1 MLTFSANLN
10 ILGNPTIW
18 GANYSTQTGYTD
30 PVQID
35 LYKNK
40 VIVEKFTTGIS
51 ILITPVSTTVVNKIN
66 TDIANNSLYGDV
78 LSSTGLVAVFNES
91 LNGILL
97 TGNILSNQSNSNNDL
112 VQLSDTFANFLFFD
126 NSNNYI
132 ENQEL
137 DITINQAMFL
147 VAPKPCSGCV
157 ELVYIDSA
165 ADYVNPIDNYG
176 GANRGIVEYQ
186 YQDFS
191 GVWMS
196 MGSAKIEDRIWRT
209 NAGFGYNPALISYC
223 GCEMFNNTPLRAIR
237 TVRAIPNCGGTS
249 PIIYQ
254 SISNHFNIE
263 NLTLSNFPQTLNQ
276 TLYSTVPYTPTAT
289 FDGSFACCVS
299 EDSEIEV
306 TPLTLTPNRNTP
318 HNTGI
323 ANALKYD
330 LYINNEGVYEEIV
343 IIETKSGQISSVED
357 STTITGY
364 STISLPVE
372 PEFLTELTI
381 GSKIYTPTGIY
392 IGKVKSIESNSS
404 LTLEEG
410 ATSSFDG
417 GIKSNKN
424 YFINPTTGS
433 SGSVFNFPT
442 ILSKV
447 GTIVTLTSSDIIT
460 GSGTNFTSLNVQ
472 DKIYTNAGVL
482 IGRIASIISDTQIK
496 LYANALIAYSGTF
509 KTQSVVTSKGT
520 YKLVATYNNACT
532 SVSKEWIIS
541 ICNSTIINTGT
552 CNNPSIQNLSAINS
566 AKFTI
571 KTSNSLDI
579 VDSVSQK
586 VILKDQIVSPLS
598 TFNIPKLDDGFY
610 QLDVQT
616 LDSTGVVIATETQLL
631 FYDCNIKSCEVYL
644 RSNLLG
650 FSNCVDCVDKKANQ
664 KEYETLK
671 LKNDMFQIYKDIIY
685 SYWNNI
691 KKQESIDE
699 TWDIEDHLQEV
710 TTYSNALKQ
719 IKTICTDC
727 GFSFN
732 TNTGTLS
739 SSDCGCGK

>member
-18 GANYSTQTGYTD
+18 GANYSTQTSYTD

-40 VIVEKFTTGIS
+40 IIVEKFTTGIS
-51 ILITPVSTTVVNKIN
+51 ILITPVSTTPIDKTN
-66 TDIANNSLYGDV
+66 TDTANSALYLDILV
-78 LSSTGLVAVFNES
+78 ATGLTAIFSEE

-97 TGNILSNQSNSNNDL
+97 TGNILSNQVNSNNDL
-112 VQLSDTFANFLFFD
+112 VQLSNTFGNFLFFD
-126 NSNNYI
+126 SLNNYL

-137 DITINQAMFL
+137 DITINQSMFL
-147 VAPKPCSGCV
+147 VAPKPCTSCI
-157 ELVYIDSA
+157 ELAYIDSP
-165 ADYVNPIDNYG
+165 ADYVNPIDNWG
-176 GANRGIVEYQ
+176 KANRGEVEYQ
-186 YQDFS
+186 YQNSS
-191 GVWMS
+191 GSWIS
-196 MGSAKIEDRIWRT
+196 MGSAKLEGQIWL
-209 NAGFGYNPALISYC
+209 NGAGSFGYTPGLISFCDC
-223 GCEMFNNTPLRAIR
+223 GMFDNTPLRAIR

-249 PIIYQ
+249 PVIYQ

-263 NLTLSNFPQTLNQ
+263 NLYLSDFPQTLNQ
-276 TLYSTVPYTPTAT
+276 TLYSTVPYVPNAV

-306 TPLTLTPNRNTP
+306 TPLTLTPNRTSP

-330 LYINNEGVYEEIV
+330 LYINNEGVYDYIPQTSAKTGEIV
-343 IIETKSGQISSVED
+343 VTED
-357 STTITGY
+357 STAVTGVL
-364 STISLPVE
+364 TT
-372 PEFLTELTI
+372 FLTQLTV
-381 GSKIYTPTGIY
+381 GSIIYDNTGIKL
-392 IGKVKSIESNSS
+392 GVVASITDNLNLVLESVASDS
-404 LTLEEG
+404 YSGEYRSQT
-410 ATSSFDG
+410 F
-417 GIKSNKN
+417 
-424 YFINPTTGS
+424 YFINPSTS
-433 SGSVFNFPT
+433 SVFTYN
-442 ILSKV
+442 
-447 GTIVTLTSSDIIT
+447 DII
-460 GSGTNFTSLNVQ
+460 
-472 DKIYTNAGVL
+472 
-482 IGRIASIISDTQIK
+482 
-496 LYANALIAYSGTF
+496 
-509 KTQSVVTSKGT
+509 KGT

-532 SVSKEWIIS
+532 SVSKEWVIS
-541 ICNSTIINTGT
+541 ICNATIINTGT

-598 TFNIPKLDDGFY
+598 TYQIPKLDDGFY

-616 LDSTGVVIATETQLL
+616 LNADGVVLSTESQLL

-691 KKQESIDE
+691 KKQQSIDE

-719 IKTICTDC
+719 INTICTDC
-727 GFSFN
+727 GFSFD

-739 SSDCGCGK
+739 SGDCGCNG

>member
-1 MLTFSANLN
+1 MIQLYSANLN
-10 ILGNPTIW
+10 SLGNPRIYGSNTESLSIGNTI
-18 GANYSTQTGYTD
+18 AN
-30 PVQID
+30 P
-35 LYKNK
+35 LYNR
-40 VIVEKFTTGIS
+40 VVVERNTTGIV
-51 ILITPVSTTVVNKIN
+51 IYITPVTTSTIDESATNAYN
-66 TDIANNSLYGDV
+66 TSNSTY
-78 LSSTGLVAVFNES
+78 SNFTTATGLNITFTNNRFE
-91 LNGILL
+91 I
-97 TGNILSNQSNSNNDL
+97 TGNLTPNLSTSDYSDSDNALANLISTLYLRSNVGTTL
-112 VQLSDTFANFLFFD
+112 EEQTFALSVNHSNFYVEQQSC
-126 NSNNYI
+126 SNKLKFTYLDCNYDFQ
-132 ENQEL
+132 NPL
-137 DITINQAMFL
+137 DT
-147 VAPKPCSGCV
+147 
-157 ELVYIDSA
+157 
-165 ADYVNPIDNYG
+165 YG
-176 GANRGIVEYQ
+176 LAERGNVEYQ
-186 YQDFS
+186 YQDSFGNWIS
-191 GVWMS
+191 LGTS
-196 MGSAKIEDRIWRT
+196 KIER
-209 NAGFGYNPALISYC
+209 GYNFTPPLSNGVNATAQLIYGFC
-223 GCEMFNNTPLRAIR
+223 DILINTPLRAIR

-254 SISNHFNIE
+254 SISTYFKNA
-263 NLTLSNFPQTLNQ
+263 LSSNTALFSSIP
-276 TLYSTVPYTPTAT
+276 YVPSAT

-306 TPLTLTPNRNTP
+306 IPLTLTPNRDSP
-318 HNTGI
+318 HNSGI

-330 LYINNEGVYEEIV
+330 LYINNEGVYEEV
-343 IIETKSGQISSVED
+343 PLISLKTEEILVVED
-357 STTITGY
+357 STAVVGT
-364 STISLPVE
+364 STL
-372 PEFLTELTI
+372 FLSELTV
-381 GSKIYTPTGIY
+381 GSKLYTSTNIQLGT
-392 IGKVKSIESNSS
+392 VESITDDTH
-404 LTLEEG
+404 LTLTTAAVDTYSG
-410 ATSSFDG
+410 AYLSQTF
-417 GIKSNKN
+417 
-424 YFINPTTGS
+424 YFINPDTS
-433 SGSVFNFPT
+433 SVFTYN
-442 ILSKV
+442 
-447 GTIVTLTSSDIIT
+447 DII
-460 GSGTNFTSLNVQ
+460 
-472 DKIYTNAGVL
+472 
-482 IGRIASIISDTQIK
+482 
-496 LYANALIAYSGTF
+496 
-509 KTQSVVTSKGT
+509 KGT
-520 YKLVATYNNACT
+520 YKLIATYNNACT

-552 CNNPSIQNLSAINS
+552 CNNPSIQNLSAINY

-616 LDSTGVVIATETQLL
+616 LDNTGIVLNTESQLL

-739 SSDCGCGK
+739 SSDCGCSK

>member
-1 MLTFSANLN
+1 MIQSYSANLN
-10 ILGNPTIW
+10 SLGNPRIW

-40 VIVEKFTTGIS
+40 IIVEKFTTGIS
-51 ILITPVSTTVVNKIN
+51 ILITPVSTTVVNKFN
-66 TDIANNSLYGDV
+66 TDYANNSLYT
-78 LSSTGLVAVFNES
+78 SIFSATGLVATFNES

-97 TGNILSNQSNSNNDL
+97 TGNILSNQSNSNTDL
-112 VQLSDTFANFLFFD
+112 VQLSSTFANFLFSD
-126 NSNNYI
+126 SLNNDI

-176 GANRGIVEYQ
+176 GTNRGIVEYQ

-191 GVWMS
+191 GVWVS
-196 MGSAKIEDRIWRT
+196 MGSAKIEDRIWRN
-209 NAGFGYNPALISYC
+209 NAGSFGYNPALISYC

-276 TLYSTVPYTPTAT
+276 TLYSTVPYIPSVT

-306 TPLTLTPNRNTP
+306 TPLTLIPNRDSP
-318 HNTGI
+318 HATGI

-330 LYINNEGVYEEIV
+330 LYINNEGVYEEVPLNSLKTGEIV
-343 IIETKSGQISSVED
+343 VTED
-357 STTITGY
+357 STAVLGVLTT
-364 STISLPVE
+364 
-372 PEFLTELTI
+372 FLTELTV
-381 GSKIYTPTGIY
+381 GSILYDNTGIKL
-392 IGKVKSIESNSS
+392 GVVASITNNLNLVLESVALDSYS
-404 LTLEEG
+404 GEYRSQT
-410 ATSSFDG
+410 F
-417 GIKSNKN
+417 
-424 YFINPTTGS
+424 YFINPTLS
-433 SGSVFNFPT
+433 SVFTYN
-442 ILSKV
+442 
-447 GTIVTLTSSDIIT
+447 DII
-460 GSGTNFTSLNVQ
+460 
-472 DKIYTNAGVL
+472 
-482 IGRIASIISDTQIK
+482 
-496 LYANALIAYSGTF
+496 
-509 KTQSVVTSKGT
+509 KGT

-541 ICNSTIINTGT
+541 ICNATIINTGT

-598 TFNIPKLDDGFY
+598 TYQVPKLDDGFY

-616 LDSTGVVIATETQLL
+616 LNADGEIISTETQLL

-691 KKQESIDE
+691 KKQQSIDE

-727 GFSFN
+727 GFSFD

-739 SSDCGCGK
+739 SGDCGCNG

>member
-10 ILGNPTIW
+10 ELGNPTIW
-18 GANYSTQTGYTD
+18 GANYSTQTSYTD
-30 PVQID
+30 PVQVD
-35 LYKNK
+35 LYKSK
-40 VIVEKFTTGIS
+40 IIVEKFTTGIS
-51 ILITPVSTTVVNKIN
+51 ILITPVSTTIVDKTN
-66 TDIANNSLYGDV
+66 TDDANSSLYTSI
-78 LSSTGLVAVFNES
+78 LSTTGLVAIYDNALKGFT
-91 LNGILL
+91 LI
-97 TGNILSNQSNSNNDL
+97 GNILSTQSNTNSDL
-112 VQLSDTFANFLFFD
+112 VELLNSFANFQFRDNL
-126 NSNNYI
+126 NSNI
-132 ENQEL
+132 ETQEL
-137 DITINQAMFL
+137 DITINQAVFL
-147 VAPKPCSGCV
+147 VAPEPCSNCIR
-157 ELVYIDSA
+157 LAYIDSA
-165 ADYVNPIDNYG
+165 ADYVNPLDNWG
-176 GANRGIVEYQ
+176 KANRGQVEYQ
-186 YQDFS
+186 YQDITGS
-191 GVWMS
+191 WIS
-196 MGSAKIEDRIWRT
+196 MGSAKLEGQYWLSY
-209 NAGFGYNPALISYC
+209 AGDFGYNPALISFCDC
-223 GCEMFNNTPLRAIR
+223 GMFDNTPLRAIR

-263 NLTLSNFPQTLNQ
+263 NLGLSNYPQTLDQ
-276 TLYSTVPYTPTAT
+276 TLYSTIPYIPSAT

-299 EDSEIEV
+299 KDSEIEV
-306 TPLTLTPNRNTP
+306 IPISLTPNRNTP
-318 HNTGI
+318 HNTG
-323 ANALKYD
+323 AKNALKYD
-330 LYINNEGVYEEIV
+330 LYINNQGVYKEV
-343 IIETKSGQISSVED
+343 IIIKTKSGQLLVTKGSNIVTGTSS
-357 STTITGY
+357 
-364 STISLPVE
+364 ISLPV
-372 PEFLTELTI
+372 PPLFLSELVVGAT
-381 GSKIYTPTGIY
+381 IYTETGIP
-392 IGKVKSIESNSS
+392 IGIIASIESDSS
-404 LTLEEG
+404 LTLVSP
-410 ATSSFDG
+410 ALDDYSG
-417 GIKSNKN
+417 GIKSNQF
-424 YFINPTTGS
+424 YFVNPTN
-433 SGSVFNFPT
+433 GSVFNFPS
-442 ILSKV
+442 ILPKT

-460 GSGTNFTSLNVQ
+460 GTSTNFTSLNVQ
-472 DKIYTNAGVL
+472 DKVYTDAGIL
-482 IGRIASIISDTQIK
+482 IGRISSITSDTQIR
-496 LYANALIAYSGTF
+496 LYGNALVAYSGIF
-509 KTQSVVTSKGT
+509 KTQSAVTSKGT

-532 SVSKEWIIS
+532 NVSKEWIIS

-579 VDSVSQK
+579 VDSVTQK

-598 TFNIPKLDDGFY
+598 TYQVTKLDDGFY

-616 LDSTGVVIATETQLL
+616 LDEDGVVLSTESQLL

-691 KKQESIDE
+691 KKQQSIDE

-739 SSDCGCGK
+739 SGDCGCGK

>member
-1 MLTFSANLN
+1 MIQSYSANLN
-10 ILGNPTIW
+10 SLGNPRIW

-40 VIVEKFTTGIS
+40 IIVEKFTTGIS
-51 ILITPVSTTVVNKIN
+51 ILITPVSTTVVNKFN
-66 TDIANNSLYGDV
+66 TDYANNSLYT
-78 LSSTGLVAVFNES
+78 SIFSATGLVATFNES

-97 TGNILSNQSNSNNDL
+97 TGNILSNQSNSNTDL
-112 VQLSDTFANFLFFD
+112 VQLSSTFANFLFSD
-126 NSNNYI
+126 SLNNDI

-176 GANRGIVEYQ
+176 GTNRGIVEYQ

-191 GVWMS
+191 GVWVS
-196 MGSAKIEDRIWRT
+196 MGSAKIEDRIWRN
-209 NAGFGYNPALISYC
+209 NAGSFGYNPALISYC

-276 TLYSTVPYTPTAT
+276 TLYSTVPYIPSVT

-306 TPLTLTPNRNTP
+306 TPLTLTPNRDTP

-330 LYINNEGVYEEIV
+330 LYINNEGVYEEVPLNSLKTGEIV
-343 IIETKSGQISSVED
+343 VTED
-357 STTITGY
+357 STAVLGVLTT
-364 STISLPVE
+364 
-372 PEFLTELTI
+372 FLTELTV
-381 GSKIYTPTGIY
+381 GSILYDNTGIKL
-392 IGKVKSIESNSS
+392 GVVASITNNLNLVLESVALDSYS
-404 LTLEEG
+404 GEYRSQT
-410 ATSSFDG
+410 F
-417 GIKSNKN
+417 
-424 YFINPTTGS
+424 YFINPTLS
-433 SGSVFNFPT
+433 SVFTYN
-442 ILSKV
+442 
-447 GTIVTLTSSDIIT
+447 DII
-460 GSGTNFTSLNVQ
+460 
-472 DKIYTNAGVL
+472 
-482 IGRIASIISDTQIK
+482 
-496 LYANALIAYSGTF
+496 
-509 KTQSVVTSKGT
+509 KGT

-541 ICNSTIINTGT
+541 ICNATIINTGT

-598 TFNIPKLDDGFY
+598 TYQVPKLDDGFY

-616 LDSTGVVIATETQLL
+616 LNADGEIISTETQLL

-691 KKQESIDE
+691 KKQQSIDE

-727 GFSFN
+727 GFSFD

-739 SSDCGCGK
+739 SGDCGCNG

>member
-18 GANYSTQTGYTD
+18 GANYSTQTSYTD

-40 VIVEKFTTGIS
+40 IIVEKFTTGIS
-51 ILITPVSTTVVNKIN
+51 ILITPVSTTPIDKTN
-66 TDIANNSLYGDV
+66 TDTANSALYLDILV
-78 LSSTGLVAVFNES
+78 ATGLTAIFSEE

-97 TGNILSNQSNSNNDL
+97 TGNILSNQVNSNNDL
-112 VQLSDTFANFLFFD
+112 VQLSNTFGNFLFFD
-126 NSNNYI
+126 SLNNYL

-137 DITINQAMFL
+137 DITINQSMFL
-147 VAPKPCSGCV
+147 VAPKPCTSCI
-157 ELVYIDSA
+157 ELAYIDSP
-165 ADYVNPIDNYG
+165 ADYVNPIDNWG
-176 GANRGIVEYQ
+176 KANRGEVEYQ
-186 YQDFS
+186 YQNSS
-191 GVWMS
+191 GSWIS
-196 MGSAKIEDRIWRT
+196 MGSAKLEGQIWL
-209 NAGFGYNPALISYC
+209 NGAGSFGYTPGLISFCDC
-223 GCEMFNNTPLRAIR
+223 GMFDNTPLRAIR

-249 PIIYQ
+249 PVIYQ

-263 NLTLSNFPQTLNQ
+263 NLYLSDFPQTLNQ
-276 TLYSTVPYTPTAT
+276 TLYSTVPYVPNAV

-306 TPLTLTPNRNTP
+306 TPLTLTPNRTSP

-330 LYINNEGVYEEIV
+330 LYINNEGVYDYIPQTSAKTGEIV
-343 IIETKSGQISSVED
+343 VTED
-357 STTITGY
+357 STAVTGVL
-364 STISLPVE
+364 TT
-372 PEFLTELTI
+372 FLTQLTV
-381 GSKIYTPTGIY
+381 GSIIYDNTGIKL
-392 IGKVKSIESNSS
+392 GVVASITDNLNLVLESVASDS
-404 LTLEEG
+404 YSGEYRSQT
-410 ATSSFDG
+410 F
-417 GIKSNKN
+417 
-424 YFINPTTGS
+424 YFINPSTS
-433 SGSVFNFPT
+433 SVFTYN
-442 ILSKV
+442 
-447 GTIVTLTSSDIIT
+447 DII
-460 GSGTNFTSLNVQ
+460 
-472 DKIYTNAGVL
+472 
-482 IGRIASIISDTQIK
+482 
-496 LYANALIAYSGTF
+496 
-509 KTQSVVTSKGT
+509 KGT

-532 SVSKEWIIS
+532 SVSKEWVIS
-541 ICNSTIINTGT
+541 ICNATIINTGT

-598 TFNIPKLDDGFY
+598 TYQIPKLDDGFY

-616 LDSTGVVIATETQLL
+616 LNADGVVLSTESQLL

-691 KKQESIDE
+691 KKQQSIDE

-719 IKTICTDC
+719 INTICTDC
-727 GFSFN
+727 GFSFD

-739 SSDCGCGK
+739 SEDCGCNG

>member
-18 GANYSTQTGYTD
+18 GANYSTQTSYTD

-40 VIVEKFTTGIS
+40 IIVEKFTTGIS
-51 ILITPVSTTVVNKIN
+51 ILITPVSTIAVNKIN
-66 TDIANNSLYGDV
+66 TDIANSSLYSNI
-78 LSSTGLVAVFNES
+78 LSATGLVAIFNES

-97 TGNILSNQSNSNNDL
+97 TGNILSNQANSNNDL
-112 VQLSDTFANFLFFD
+112 VQLSNTFANFLFYD

-132 ENQEL
+132 ESQEI
-137 DITINQAMFL
+137 DITINQSMFL
-147 VAPKPCSGCV
+147 VAPKPCSGCI
-157 ELVYIDSA
+157 ELAYIDSA
-165 ADYVNPIDNYG
+165 ADYVNPLDNWG
-176 GANRGIVEYQ
+176 KANRGQVEYQ
-186 YQDFS
+186 YQNTS
-191 GVWMS
+191 GSWVS
-196 MGSAKIEDRIWRT
+196 MGSAKLEGQTWLI
-209 NAGFGYNPALISYC
+209 NAGSFGFNPGLISFCDC
-223 GCEMFNNTPLRAIR
+223 GMFENTPLRAIR
-237 TVRAIPNCGGTS
+237 TIRAIPNCGGTS

-263 NLTLSNFPQTLNQ
+263 NLTLSDFPQTLNQ
-276 TLYSTVPYTPTAT
+276 TLYSTVPYVPSAT
-289 FDGSFACCVS
+289 FDGSFITADLKVVCCVS

-318 HNTGI
+318 HTTGI

-330 LYINNEGVYEEIV
+330 LYINNEGVYEEVV
-343 IIETKSGQISSVED
+343 IISLKTGTIVVTED
-357 STTITGY
+357 STAVTG
-364 STISLPVE
+364 SGTS
-372 PEFLTELTI
+372 FLSELTV
-381 GSKIYTPTGIY
+381 GSKLYTSTDVL
-392 IGKVKSIESNSS
+392 IGTVLSITDNTNLVLESVALDSYSGTFKSQS
-404 LTLEEG
+404 
-410 ATSSFDG
+410 
-417 GIKSNKN
+417 N
-424 YFINPTTGS
+424 YFINPTIS
-433 SGSVFNFPT
+433 SVFT
-442 ILSKV
+442 Y
-447 GTIVTLTSSDIIT
+447 TDII
-460 GSGTNFTSLNVQ
+460 
-472 DKIYTNAGVL
+472 
-482 IGRIASIISDTQIK
+482 
-496 LYANALIAYSGTF
+496 
-509 KTQSVVTSKGT
+509 KGT
-520 YKLVATYNNACT
+520 YKLIAIYNNACT

-552 CNNPSIQNLSAINS
+552 CNNPSIQNLSAINY

-579 VDSVSQK
+579 IDSVSQK

-610 QLDVQT
+610 QLDVET
-616 LDSTGVVIATETQLL
+616 LDEDGVVLNTESQLL

-650 FSNCVDCVDKKANQ
+650 FSTCVDCVDKKANQ

-685 SYWNNI
+685 SYWNDI
-691 KKQESIDE
+691 KKQESIDA

-719 IKTICTDC
+719 IKTICVDC
-727 GFSFN
+727 GFSFD

-739 SSDCGCGK
+739 SSDCGCNG

>member
-1 MLTFSANLN
+1 MIQSYSANLN
-10 ILGNPTIW
+10 SLGNPRIW

-40 VIVEKFTTGIS
+40 IIVEKFTTGIS
-51 ILITPVSTTVVNKIN
+51 ILITPVSTTVVNKFN
-66 TDIANNSLYGDV
+66 TDYANNSLYT
-78 LSSTGLVAVFNES
+78 SIFSATGLVATFNES

-97 TGNILSNQSNSNNDL
+97 TGNILSNQSNSNTDL
-112 VQLSDTFANFLFFD
+112 VQLSSTFANFLFSD
-126 NSNNYI
+126 SLNNDI

-176 GANRGIVEYQ
+176 GTNRGIVEYQ

-191 GVWMS
+191 GVWVS
-196 MGSAKIEDRIWRT
+196 MGSAKIEDRIWRN
-209 NAGFGYNPALISYC
+209 NAGSFGYNPALISYC

-276 TLYSTVPYTPTAT
+276 TLYSTVPYIPSVT

-306 TPLTLTPNRNTP
+306 TPLTLTPNRDTP

-330 LYINNEGVYEEIV
+330 LYINNEGVYEEVPLNSLKTGEIV
-343 IIETKSGQISSVED
+343 VTED
-357 STTITGY
+357 STAVLGVLTT
-364 STISLPVE
+364 
-372 PEFLTELTI
+372 FLTELTV
-381 GSKIYTPTGIY
+381 GSILYDNTGIKL
-392 IGKVKSIESNSS
+392 GVVASITNNLNLVLESVALDSYS
-404 LTLEEG
+404 GEYRSQT
-410 ATSSFDG
+410 F
-417 GIKSNKN
+417 
-424 YFINPTTGS
+424 YFINPTLS
-433 SGSVFNFPT
+433 SVFTYN
-442 ILSKV
+442 
-447 GTIVTLTSSDIIT
+447 DII
-460 GSGTNFTSLNVQ
+460 
-472 DKIYTNAGVL
+472 
-482 IGRIASIISDTQIK
+482 
-496 LYANALIAYSGTF
+496 
-509 KTQSVVTSKGT
+509 KGT

-541 ICNSTIINTGT
+541 ICNATIINTGT

-598 TFNIPKLDDGFY
+598 TYQVPKLDDGFY

-616 LDSTGVVIATETQLL
+616 LNADGEIISTETQLL

-691 KKQESIDE
+691 KKQQSIDE

-739 SSDCGCGK
+739 SGDCGCNG

>member
-1 MLTFSANLN
+1 MIQSYLANLN
-10 ILGNPTIW
+10 SLGNPRIW

-40 VIVEKFTTGIS
+40 IIVEKFTTGIS
-51 ILITPVSTTVVNKIN
+51 ILITPVSTTVVNKFN
-66 TDIANNSLYGDV
+66 TDYANNSLYTDI
-78 LSSTGLVAVFNES
+78 LSTTGLVAIFNES

-97 TGNILSNQSNSNNDL
+97 TGNILSNQSNSNTDL
-112 VQLSDTFANFLFFD
+112 VQLSSTFANFLFFD

-157 ELVYIDSA
+157 ELAYIDSA

-191 GVWMS
+191 GVWVS

-209 NAGFGYNPALISYC
+209 NAGDFGYNPALISYC

-249 PIIYQ
+249 PVIYQ

-289 FDGSFACCVS
+289 FDGSFITADLKVVCCTS
-299 EDSEIEV
+299 EDSKIEV
-306 TPLTLTPNRNTP
+306 TPLTLTPNRP
-318 HNTGI
+318 DLHNTGI

-330 LYINNEGVYEEIV
+330 LYINNEGVYDYIPQTSVKTGEIV
-343 IIETKSGQISSVED
+343 VTED
-357 STTITGY
+357 STAVLGVLTT
-364 STISLPVE
+364 
-372 PEFLTELTI
+372 FLTELTV
-381 GSKIYTPTGIY
+381 GSILYDNTGIKL
-392 IGKVKSIESNSS
+392 GVVASITDDLNLVLESVALDSYS
-404 LTLEEG
+404 GEYRSQT
-410 ATSSFDG
+410 F
-417 GIKSNKN
+417 
-424 YFINPTTGS
+424 YFINPTLS
-433 SGSVFNFPT
+433 SVFTYN
-442 ILSKV
+442 
-447 GTIVTLTSSDIIT
+447 DII
-460 GSGTNFTSLNVQ
+460 
-472 DKIYTNAGVL
+472 
-482 IGRIASIISDTQIK
+482 
-496 LYANALIAYSGTF
+496 
-509 KTQSVVTSKGT
+509 KGT

-541 ICNSTIINTGT
+541 ICNATIINTGT

-598 TFNIPKLDDGFY
+598 TYQVAKLDDGFY
-610 QLDVQT
+610 KLDVQT
-616 LDSTGVVIATETQLL
+616 LNGDGEIISTETQLL

-691 KKQESIDE
+691 KKQQSIDE

-739 SSDCGCGK
+739 SGDCGCNG

>member
-18 GANYSTQTGYTD
+18 GANYSTQTSYTD

-40 VIVEKFTTGIS
+40 IIVEKFTTGIS
-51 ILITPVSTTVVNKIN
+51 ILITPVSTTAVDKVN
-66 TDIANNSLYGDV
+66 TDIANNTLYTDI
-78 LSSTGLVAVFNES
+78 LTTTGLTARFDET

-97 TGNILSNQSNSNNDL
+97 TGNILSNQANSSSDL
-112 VQLSDTFANFLFFD
+112 VQLSASFANFLFFD
-126 NSNNYI
+126 SLNNYI

-191 GVWMS
+191 GVWVS
-196 MGSAKIEDRIWRT
+196 MGSAKIEDQIWRT
-209 NAGFGYNPALISYC
+209 DAGSFGYNPALISYC

-263 NLTLSNFPQTLNQ
+263 NLGLSNYPQTLNQ
-276 TLYSTVPYTPTAT
+276 TLYSTVPYIPTAT
-289 FDGSFACCVS
+289 FENEFACCVS

-306 TPLTLTPNRNTP
+306 TPLTLTANRTSP

-323 ANALKYD
+323 LNALKYD
-330 LYINNEGVYEEIV
+330 LYINNEGVYEEIP
-343 IIETKSGQISSVED
+343 ILEQKTSGISWVANSDVV
-357 STTITGY
+357 TG
-364 STISLPVE
+364 SGSISNPFSPL
-372 PEFLTELTI
+372 FLQELTI
-381 GSKIYTPTGIY
+381 GSKIYNSE
-392 IGKVKSIESNSS
+392 KVFLGVVKEIVSNSK
-404 LTLEEG
+404 LILENPII
-410 ATSSFDG
+410 DG
-417 GIKSNKN
+417 GSSYRFFSNKN
-424 YFINPTTGS
+424 YFIDPNTS
-433 SGSVFNFPT
+433 SVFT
-442 ILSKV
+442 Y
-447 GTIVTLTSSDIIT
+447 TDII
-460 GSGTNFTSLNVQ
+460 
-472 DKIYTNAGVL
+472 
-482 IGRIASIISDTQIK
+482 
-496 LYANALIAYSGTF
+496 
-509 KTQSVVTSKGT
+509 KGT
-520 YKLVATYNNACT
+520 YKLIATYNNACT

-541 ICNSTIINTGT
+541 ICNATIINTGT

-598 TFNIPKLDDGFY
+598 TYQVPKLDDGFY

-616 LDSTGVVIATETQLL
+616 LNADGEIISTETQLL

-691 KKQESIDE
+691 KKQQSIDE

-727 GFSFN
+727 GFSFD

-739 SSDCGCGK
+739 SGDCGCNS

>member
-10 ILGNPTIW
+10 TLGNPTIW
-18 GANYSTQTGYTD
+18 GANYSTQTSYTD

-35 LYKNK
+35 LFKNK
-40 VIVEKFTTGIS
+40 IIVEKFTTGIQ
-51 ILITPVSTTVVNKIN
+51 ILLTPVSTTPIDKAI
-66 TDIANNSLYGDV
+66 TDAANNSLYTDISV
-78 LSSTGLVAVFNES
+78 ATGLTAIFSEE

-97 TGNILSNQSNSNNDL
+97 TGNILSNQANSNNDL
-112 VQLSDTFANFLFFD
+112 VQLSASFANFLFFD
-126 NSNNYI
+126 SSNNYI

-196 MGSAKIEDRIWRT
+196 MGSAKIEDQIWRT
-209 NAGFGYNPALISYC
+209 NAGSFGYNPALISYC

-249 PIIYQ
+249 PVIYQ

-263 NLTLSNFPQTLNQ
+263 NLTLSDFPQTLNQ
-276 TLYSTVPYTPTAT
+276 TLYSTVPYIPSVT
-289 FDGSFACCVS
+289 FDSSFACCVS

-330 LYINNEGVYEEIV
+330 LYINNEGVYDYIPQTSVKTGEIV
-343 IIETKSGQISSVED
+343 VTED
-357 STTITGY
+357 STAVLGVLTT
-364 STISLPVE
+364 
-372 PEFLTELTI
+372 FLTELTV
-381 GSKIYTPTGIY
+381 GSILYDNTGIKL
-392 IGKVKSIESNSS
+392 GVVASITNDLNLVLESVALDSYS
-404 LTLEEG
+404 GEYRSQT
-410 ATSSFDG
+410 F
-417 GIKSNKN
+417 
-424 YFINPTTGS
+424 YFINPTLS
-433 SGSVFNFPT
+433 SIFTYN
-442 ILSKV
+442 
-447 GTIVTLTSSDIIT
+447 DII
-460 GSGTNFTSLNVQ
+460 
-472 DKIYTNAGVL
+472 
-482 IGRIASIISDTQIK
+482 
-496 LYANALIAYSGTF
+496 
-509 KTQSVVTSKGT
+509 KGT
-520 YKLVATYNNACT
+520 YKLVATYNNGCT

-541 ICNSTIINTGT
+541 ICNATIVNTGT

-598 TFNIPKLDDGFY
+598 TYQVPKLDDGFY

-616 LDSTGVVIATETQLL
+616 LNSDGEIISTETQLL

-691 KKQESIDE
+691 KKQQSIDE

-719 IKTICTDC
+719 INTICTDC
-727 GFSFN
+727 GFSFD

-739 SSDCGCGK
+739 SGDCGCNG

>member
-1 MLTFSANLN
+1 MFVPL
-10 ILGNPTIW
+10 
-18 GANYSTQTGYTD
+18 
-30 PVQID
+30 
-35 LYKNK
+35 
-40 VIVEKFTTGIS
+40 
-51 ILITPVSTTVVNKIN
+51 
-66 TDIANNSLYGDV
+66 NSLMV
-78 LSSTGLVAVFNES
+78 KLPTLFTFNELTSS
-91 LNGILL
+91 L
-97 TGNILSNQSNSNNDL
+97 
-112 VQLSDTFANFLFFD
+112 
-126 NSNNYI
+126 
-132 ENQEL
+132 
-137 DITINQAMFL
+137 
-147 VAPKPCSGCV
+147 
-157 ELVYIDSA
+157 SA
-165 ADYVNPIDNYG
+165 
-176 GANRGIVEYQ
+176 
-186 YQDFS
+186 
-191 GVWMS
+191 
-196 MGSAKIEDRIWRT
+196 
-209 NAGFGYNPALISYC
+209 L
-223 GCEMFNNTPLRAIR
+223 
-237 TVRAIPNCGGTS
+237 
-249 PIIYQ
+249 
-254 SISNHFNIE
+254 
-263 NLTLSNFPQTLNQ
+263 
-276 TLYSTVPYTPTAT
+276 
-289 FDGSFACCVS
+289 
-299 EDSEIEV
+299 
-306 TPLTLTPNRNTP
+306 
-318 HNTGI
+318 
-323 ANALKYD
+323 
-330 LYINNEGVYEEIV
+330 
-343 IIETKSGQISSVED
+343 
-357 STTITGY
+357 
-364 STISLPVE
+364 
-372 PEFLTELTI
+372 

-482 IGRIASIISDTQIK
+482 IGRIASITSDTQIK
-496 LYANALIAYSGTF
+496 LYANALITYSGTF
-509 KTQSVVTSKGT
+509 KTQSAVTSKGT
-520 YKLVATYNNACT
+520 YKLIATYNNACT

-552 CNNPSIQNLSAINS
+552 CNNPSIQNLSAINY

>member
-1 MLTFSANLN
+1 MIQSYSANLN
-10 ILGNPTIW
+10 SLGNPRIW

-40 VIVEKFTTGIS
+40 IIVEKFTTGIS
-51 ILITPVSTTVVNKIN
+51 ILITPVSTTVVNKFN
-66 TDIANNSLYGDV
+66 TDYANNSLYT
-78 LSSTGLVAVFNES
+78 SIFSATGLVATFNES

-97 TGNILSNQSNSNNDL
+97 TGNILSNQSNSNTDL
-112 VQLSDTFANFLFFD
+112 VQLSSTFANFLFSD
-126 NSNNYI
+126 SLNNDI

-176 GANRGIVEYQ
+176 GTNRGIVEYQ

-191 GVWMS
+191 GVWVS
-196 MGSAKIEDRIWRT
+196 MGSAKIEDRIWRN
-209 NAGFGYNPALISYC
+209 NAGSFGYNPALISYC

-276 TLYSTVPYTPTAT
+276 TLYSTVPYIPSVT

-306 TPLTLTPNRNTP
+306 TPLTLTPNRDTP

-330 LYINNEGVYEEIV
+330 LYINNEGVYEEVPLNSLKTGEIV
-343 IIETKSGQISSVED
+343 VTED
-357 STTITGY
+357 STAVLGVLTT
-364 STISLPVE
+364 
-372 PEFLTELTI
+372 FLTELTV
-381 GSKIYTPTGIY
+381 GSILYDNTGIKL
-392 IGKVKSIESNSS
+392 GVVASITNNLNLVLESVALDSYS
-404 LTLEEG
+404 GEYRSQT
-410 ATSSFDG
+410 F
-417 GIKSNKN
+417 
-424 YFINPTTGS
+424 YFINPTLS
-433 SGSVFNFPT
+433 SVFTYN
-442 ILSKV
+442 
-447 GTIVTLTSSDIIT
+447 DII
-460 GSGTNFTSLNVQ
+460 
-472 DKIYTNAGVL
+472 
-482 IGRIASIISDTQIK
+482 
-496 LYANALIAYSGTF
+496 
-509 KTQSVVTSKGT
+509 KGT

-541 ICNSTIINTGT
+541 ICNATIINTGT

-598 TFNIPKLDDGFY
+598 TYQVAKLDDGFY

-616 LDSTGVVIATETQLL
+616 LNGDGEIISTETQLL

-691 KKQESIDE
+691 KKQQSIDE

-727 GFSFN
+727 GFSFD

-739 SSDCGCGK
+739 SGDCGCNG

>member
-1 MLTFSANLN
+1 MIQSYSANLN
-10 ILGNPTIW
+10 SLGNPRIW

-40 VIVEKFTTGIS
+40 IIVEKFTTGIS
-51 ILITPVSTTVVNKIN
+51 ILITPVSTTVVNKFN
-66 TDIANNSLYGDV
+66 TDYANNSLYTDI
-78 LSSTGLVAVFNES
+78 LSTTGLVAIFNES

-97 TGNILSNQSNSNNDL
+97 TGNILSNQSNSNTDL
-112 VQLSDTFANFLFFD
+112 VQLSSTFANFLFFD
-126 NSNNYI
+126 SLNNYI

-191 GVWMS
+191 GVWVS
-196 MGSAKIEDRIWRT
+196 MGSAKIEDRIWRA
-209 NAGFGYNPALISYC
+209 NAGEFGYNPALISYC

-249 PIIYQ
+249 PVIYQ

-276 TLYSTVPYTPTAT
+276 TLYSTVPYIPSVT

-306 TPLTLTPNRNTP
+306 TPLTLIPNRSTP

-323 ANALKYD
+323 TNALKYD
-330 LYINNEGVYEEIV
+330 LYINNEGVYDYIPQTSVKTGEIV
-343 IIETKSGQISSVED
+343 VTED
-357 STTITGY
+357 STAVSGVLTT
-364 STISLPVE
+364 
-372 PEFLTELTI
+372 FLTELTV
-381 GSKIYTPTGIY
+381 GSILYDNTGIKL
-392 IGKVKSIESNSS
+392 GVVASITNNLNLVLESVALDSYS
-404 LTLEEG
+404 GEYRSQT
-410 ATSSFDG
+410 F
-417 GIKSNKN
+417 

-433 SGSVFNFPT
+433 LGSVFTYN
-442 ILSKV
+442 
-447 GTIVTLTSSDIIT
+447 DII
-460 GSGTNFTSLNVQ
+460 
-472 DKIYTNAGVL
+472 
-482 IGRIASIISDTQIK
+482 
-496 LYANALIAYSGTF
+496 
-509 KTQSVVTSKGT
+509 KGT

-541 ICNSTIINTGT
+541 ICNATIINTGT

-598 TFNIPKLDDGFY
+598 TYQVPKLDDGFY

-616 LDSTGVVIATETQLL
+616 LNGDGEIISTETQLL

-691 KKQESIDE
+691 KKQQSIDE

-727 GFSFN
+727 GFSFD

-739 SSDCGCGK
+739 SGDCGCNG